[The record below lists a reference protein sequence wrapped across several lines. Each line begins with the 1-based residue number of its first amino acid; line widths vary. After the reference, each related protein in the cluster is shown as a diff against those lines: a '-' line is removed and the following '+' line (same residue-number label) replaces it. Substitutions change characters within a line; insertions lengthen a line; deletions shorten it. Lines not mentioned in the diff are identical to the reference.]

1 MNNEILSTPSF
12 SGILGQDGIIRLT
25 WIPNAEITLA
35 AAKESVAVV
44 ETLSQGKV
52 RPLLFVMR
60 SIKSMDREARAYYVS
75 LEMKAAN
82 AIALLADSAVSQVI
96 ANFFLRINK
105 PTIPTQMFTS
115 ETEALK
121 WLKTNT

>member
-1 MNNEILSTPSF
+1 MDNEVLSTSF
-12 SGILGQDGIIRLT
+12 FSAILEQDGIVRLT

-35 AAKESVAVV
+35 AAKESVAAV

-52 RPLLFVMR
+52 RPLLVDMR
-60 SIKSMDREARAYYVS
+60 SAKSIDREARAYYGS
-75 LEMKAAN
+75 PGMKAAN
-82 AIALLADSAVSQVI
+82 AIALLADSAVSQVL

-121 WLKTNT
+121 WLKTIA